1 MLKQIIEA
9 ARLSPEF
16 CASLIRV
23 PAEQFKEW
31 VDGKRPLPHFVVPE
45 LSTILGVS
53 TKDLTARRPARGSSD
68 SSVAPAIWFKLRDEK
83 LTPADREFV
92 GLVRRLGFFISQL
105 ETIRGIR
112 SSSAWRAVAQTVAAE
127 VDRAAPPAVQGR
139 DVALRFR
146 AAANLEHGQA
156 GIGEILR
163 PRLRQIGLAVIESP
177 IPKSSLEGCCFA
189 VGGEGTLGPC
199 VFANTFKSTWF
210 RRNEILLHEVCHAI
224 FDLENDPVSLDFLD
238 QTGDSPILSEA
249 RAHAFAQEALAPR
262 SVLVHF
268 TNQLGINWTFLTERQ
283 LAGLLAEV
291 HVEQKTL
298 LEAAYD
304 DGLID
309 DELLVKY
316 MKYTCADDLREL
328 SPHAGTT
335 REFLRRQ
342 ASESPKWIVENRH
355 TTAGARTLRLP
366 VGYVQQVIDAANAGD
381 ISIGKAAEL
390 LMMDRCTTPEFVA
403 PSTPTGPWTSPA
415 VCTIL

>member
-23 PAEQFKEW
+23 PPEQFREW
-31 VDGKRPLPHFVVPE
+31 VDGKRPLPHFVIPE

-53 TKDLTARRPARGSSD
+53 KKDLTARGPGRGSGD
-68 SSVAPAIWFKLRDEK
+68 SAVAPAIWFKLRDEK
-83 LTPADREFV
+83 LGQADREFV

-127 VDRAAPPAVQGR
+127 VDRAAPPAMQGR
-139 DVALRFR
+139 DAALRFR
-146 AAANLEHGQA
+146 SAANLEHGQS
-156 GIGEILR
+156 GIGEIIR

-189 VGGEGTLGPC
+189 VGAEGNLGPC

-238 QTGDSPILSEA
+238 QTEDLSILSEA
-249 RAHAFAQEALAPR
+249 RAHAFAQEALVPR

-268 TNQLGINWTFLTERQ
+268 TNQMGLNWACLTEHQ

-304 DGLID
+304 NGLID
-309 DELLVKY
+309 EEQLVKY
-316 MKYTCADDLREL
+316 IKYGCATALREL
-328 SPHAGTT
+328 SPHAWTT

-342 ASESPKWIVENRH
+342 ANESPKWVVENRH
-355 TTAGARTLRLP
+355 TTAGSRTLRLP
-366 VGYVQQVIDAANAGD
+366 AGYVKQVIDAANDGD

-390 LMMDRCTTPEFVA
+390 LMMDRYTFADRFGDIVVQ
-403 PSTPTGPWTSPA
+403 PSLA
-415 VCTIL
+415 

>member
-139 DVALRFR
+139 DAALRFR

-238 QTGDSPILSEA
+238 QAGDLSNLSEA
-249 RAHAFAQEALAPR
+249 RAHAFAQEALVPR

-328 SPHAGTT
+328 SPHAWTT

-366 VGYVQQVIDAANAGD
+366 VGYVQQVIDAVNAGD

-390 LMMDRCTTPEFVA
+390 LMMDRYTFGERFGDIIAEPLLA
-403 PSTPTGPWTSPA
+403 
-415 VCTIL
+415 